1 MIMYRLLWGWLFP
14 LLTVAEHEAG
24 EAAGHGAAAGPPELP
39 NAVTVLY
46 GWFQDNVI
54 VAFLHHWENVF
65 FAFVV
70 GATISVFAYF
80 SSRRATVIPRGL
92 QNVMEAIVEGLD
104 NFFAGILGPAGR
116 RFTPFLGTLF
126 IYIWCMNLLGLI
138 PLFMSPTGGV
148 KGGYNITVS
157 LAICVFLYVQYT
169 GVRQLRLGGYLH
181 HLAGS
186 PTNTVQWLLVP
197 LNLPIHIIGEL
208 AKPLSLSLRLFG
220 NITGEDVLIAAFVG
234 LGITALSF
242 LHLPIGL
249 PLHVPFIFLAI
260 LTGTIQALVFT
271 LLSTIYFSM
280 MLPHEEHH

>member
-1 MIMYRLLWGWLFP
+1 MNSLLIVVFSLIQRTG
-14 LLTVAEHEAG
+14 
-24 EAAGHGAAAGPPELP
+24 GHGGGGGEAGPPELP
-39 NAVTVLY
+39 NIITFLSH
-46 GWFQDNVI
+46 WLHDNVI
-54 VAFLHHWENVF
+54 IGFLHHWENIF

-70 GATISVFAYF
+70 ASFLSVVAIV
-80 SSRRATVIPRGL
+80 SSRKKAMVPSGI
-92 QNVMEAIVEGLD
+92 QNVVEAVVEGLD
-104 NFFAGILGPAGR
+104 NFFAGILGKEAR
-116 RFTPFLGTLF
+116 HFTPFLGTIF

-138 PLFMSPTGGV
+138 PGFMSPTGGV
-148 KGGYNITVS
+148 KGGYNITAS

-169 GVRQLRLGGYLH
+169 GIRRLGLGGYIH
-181 HLAGS
+181 HMAGS
-186 PTNTVQWLLVP
+186 PQNLVQWLLVP

-242 LHLPIGL
+242 LNLPIGL
-249 PLHVPFIFLAI
+249 PLQLPFVFLAI

-280 MLPHEEHH
+280 MLPHEEH

>member
-1 MIMYRLLWGWLFP
+1 MSHLLFKWLFP
-14 LLTVAEHEAG
+14 ILSVTEQGG
-24 EAAGHGAAAGPPELP
+24 EGSAGPPELP
-39 NAVTVLY
+39 NIVTILSH
-46 GWFQDNVI
+46 WFHDNVI

-70 GATISVFAYF
+70 GAGISTLSYF
-80 SSRRATVIPRGL
+80 SSRKASLIPGGL
-92 QNVMEAIVEGLD
+92 QNFMEAVVEGLH
-104 NFFAGILGPAGR
+104 NFFAGILGENAR
-116 RFTPFLGTLF
+116 RYTPFLGTLF

-138 PLFMSPTGGV
+138 PGFMSPTGGV

-169 GVRQLRLGGYLH
+169 GIRRLGFGGYLH
-181 HLAGS
+181 HFAGS
-186 PTNTVQWLLVP
+186 PTSVVQWVLVP
-197 LNLPIHIIGEL
+197 LNLPIHILGEF

-220 NITGEDVLIAAFVG
+220 NITGEDVLIAAFAG
-234 LGITALSF
+234 LGITALAF

-249 PLHVPFIFLAI
+249 PLHVPFMFLAI